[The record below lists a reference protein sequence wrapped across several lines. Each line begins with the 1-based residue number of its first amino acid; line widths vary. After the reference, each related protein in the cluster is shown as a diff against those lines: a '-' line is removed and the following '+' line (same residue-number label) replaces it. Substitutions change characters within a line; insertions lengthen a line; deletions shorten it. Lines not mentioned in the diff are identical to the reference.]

1 MASIAKQTL
10 SGAVN
15 GNLIGLTT
23 GTATVHTAVTGT
35 VAYDEVHVYCNNYS
49 AADAVLTL
57 NYAGGTV
64 TFTVPSS
71 VGLIEIIPNLLLN
84 NGGTI
89 TASASANSALN
100 VGGFVNRITL

>member
-35 VAYDEVHVYCNNYS
+35 VAYDEIHVYCNNYS
-49 AADAVLTL
+49 VTDAVLTL
-57 NYAGGTV
+57 GYAGNNI
-64 TFTVPSS
+64 TFTIPSS
-71 VGLIEIIPNLLLN
+71 VGLIEIVPNLLLN

>member
-23 GTATVHTAVTGT
+23 GTATVHTAVSGT
-35 VAYDEVHVYCNNYS
+35 LAYDEMHIYCNNYS
-49 AADAVLTL
+49 VTDATLTL
-57 NYAGGTV
+57 NYAGNNV
-64 TFTVPSS
+64 TFLVPAS

-89 TASASANSALN
+89 TATASANSALN